1 MRHRI
6 RPLELWVF
14 SLFVAVIGVAAFHQY
29 RAYEAAKQPAGP
41 YQMTVTLHRG
51 E

>member
-14 SLFVAVIGVAAFHQY
+14 SLLIAMVGVAAFHEY
-29 RAYEAAKQPAGP
+29 RAQERAKEQTGP

-51 E
+51 G